1 MINEQKDRFREE
13 IILSDDWKERY
24 MIIKRFEKKKIK
36 KDDDFKDNDE
46 NKEDENIG
54 GNREGLFCPQDHAEL
69 LMENSK
75 KKYSIKNG

>member
-36 KDDDFKDNDE
+36 KDEDIDE
-46 NKEDENIG
+46 NKEDDNVG
-54 GNREGLFCPQDHAEL
+54 GNREGLFCPQDPAEL
-69 LMENSK
+69 SMENSK